1 MRSPHVSR
9 GRQIACCAAIFLL
22 ALLMIFA
29 GFSRWLRERVA
40 SVLEARSNPPAA
52 IEANNFGI
60 ALLEQHRYLDAIAE
74 FEKVV
79 KLAPDWLPGR
89 INLGIALL
97 NAGGGDPDFTRRG
110 QTLFEEILNREP
122 DNPNAHFCL
131 GILLIYQKDTAEAI
145 RHFEAVIQ
153 KDPNDA
159 YSWYWLGAL
168 QTPGSEDQAQCFREA
183 LKRDRHL
190 QGALYGLAMTAR
202 RTNPELAETLLGE
215 HEVLS
220 KIDWEN
226 TAMTRYGEMGPYAE
240 AVGGAGNSP
249 GPTPSGPLP
258 RFQPLPLEVRLAGAA
273 RWATAADFGQSAV
286 NEVRRWVQTRFGATM
301 VVLDYNRDGK
311 PDLFLAGAVVEK
323 GQVRDLLLRNDGGG
337 RFTDVTAEAGLAE
350 PRPTLG
356 CVVADFDN
364 DRSPDLLLT
373 GVGVQKLFRNAD
385 GKFVDVTAVTGL
397 DKLTSVCL
405 GAAFLDLDHDGNL
418 DILLCEYAPTT
429 LQAVN
434 ALRGEK
440 LPGRLDERQPGGLAV
455 FLNTGTAPQVKEDAP
470 RPTLTCA
477 FRQLGGV
484 QGLKEAQWPLT
495 ALATADLD
503 GDGDL
508 DWFVFADRDLPTPV
522 LNDRLLHF
530 RRQDLPFFLLP
541 RGAWNAALV
550 LDADH
555 DGRSDVLLIGTR
567 QRPLLLLRR
576 TPPGV
581 EDGNRWFTT
590 RSSDAPSLRQA
601 MAADVDLDS
610 WTDVVGLAEDGRPV
624 LLHNTGGQ
632 LKEEAAALGG
642 NGPGDLVAVTV
653 CDLDDDDRPDVV
665 LWSASEGLQWCRN
678 QNNGN
683 NALRLELACTSQRHN
698 GSLVRCSADG
708 FGARVLV
715 HAGLVTAGEEVVT
728 RAAGLGQSWKP
739 LLLGLGPARRAD
751 VIRVRWPDGTRQ
763 AERGFLPDRRNLI
776 VWRERKIS
784 W

>member
-60 ALLEQHRYLDAIAE
+60 AFLEQHRYLDAVAE

-97 NAGGGDPDFTRRG
+97 NAGGSDEDSLRRAR
-110 QTLFEEILNREP
+110 TIFEEILNREP
-122 DNPNAHFCL
+122 DNLNTHFCL
-131 GILLIYQKDTAEAI
+131 GILLNYQKHTAEAV
-145 RHFEAVIQ
+145 RHFEAVLQ
-153 KDPNDA
+153 KEPDDA
-159 YSWYWLGAL
+159 SSWYWLGTL
-168 QTPGSEDQAQCFREA
+168 QPPGSGEQAQCFREA

-190 QGALYGLAMTAR
+190 SGALYGLAITAR
-202 RTNPELAETLLGE
+202 RTNPELSGTLLGE
-215 HEVLS
+215 HAALS
-220 KIDWEN
+220 EIDWVN
-226 TAMTRYGEMGPYAE
+226 TASIRYGEMGPYAE
-240 AVGGAGNSP
+240 AIGGGGNSP
-249 GPTPSGPLP
+249 VPTRIGPLP
-258 RFQPLPLEVRLAGAA
+258 RFQPVPLEVRLAGEA
-273 RWATAADFGQSAV
+273 RWATAANFGQSAM
-286 NEVRRWVQTRFGATM
+286 NEVRRWVRARFGATM

-323 GQVRDLLLRNDGGG
+323 GQVRDLLLRNEGGG

-373 GVGVQKLFRNAD
+373 GIGTQRLFRNAD
-385 GKFVDVTAVTGL
+385 GKFVDVTAEAGL
-397 DKLTSVCL
+397 DRLTSVCL
-405 GAAFLDLDHDGNL
+405 GATFLDLDHDGNL
-418 DILLCEYAPTT
+418 DILFCEYASTT
-429 LQAVN
+429 SQAVE
-434 ALRGEK
+434 ALRGE
-440 LPGRLDERQPGGLAV
+440 RRSGGLAV
-455 FLNTGTAPQVKEDAP
+455 FLNAGTAPTVKEDAP
-470 RPTLTCA
+470 RPPLTCA
-477 FRQLGGV
+477 FRRLWEV
-484 QGLKEAQWPLT
+484 QGLKEVQGSLT

-508 DWFVFADRDLPTPV
+508 DLFIFADHDLPMPV

-530 RRQDLPFFLLP
+530 RRQNLPFFLLP
-541 RGAWNAALV
+541 RGDWNAALV

-555 DGRSDVLLIGTR
+555 DGRSDLLLIGTR
-567 QRPLLLLRR
+567 QRPHLLLRR

-590 RSSDAPSLRQA
+590 RSSDPPSLRQA
-601 MAADVDLDS
+601 VAADVDLDS

-632 LKEEAAALGG
+632 LKEEADALGG
-642 NGPGDLVAVTV
+642 NGPGDLLAVTV
-653 CDLDDDDRPDVV
+653 CDLDDDDRPDVI

-698 GSLVRCSADG
+698 GSLVRCSANG

-715 HAGLVTAGEEVVT
+715 HAGPVTAGEEVVT
-728 RAAGLGQSWKP
+728 RAAGLGQSWQP